1 MRDTQ
6 AVVSE
11 LTNWFGATETLSF
24 SLPLED
30 LWQKVTH
37 QWGVRCEFVLGTNWL
52 NNGSIWVRSLTNSST
67 PSNLVSLVDSDYISV
82 QGISPMSIFST
93 FWHIRLLLHR
103 FRPGLVTSS
112 TKTLLTTFNP
122 LELLCF
128 SHPGCHYHYHTRR
141 STIQRRGMI
150 CTNAIHCL
158 DFGLFV
164 TFSVFAHVPMGET
177 QSEVAG
183 GSDEKNVIM

>member
-37 QWGVRCEFVLGTNWL
+37 QSGVRCEFVLGTNWL

-82 QGISPMSIFST
+82 QGM
-93 FWHIRLLLHR
+93 
-103 FRPGLVTSS
+103 
-112 TKTLLTTFNP
+112 LTTFKP